1 MDRTADVGEEGI
13 GNSCGRIALRAPA
26 STHLWSFFPT
36 TLVVLRYMEI
46 QVTYI

>member
-36 TLVVLRYMEI
+36 TLVVLLYIRM
-46 QVTYI
+46 QVVHI